1 MGLWYE
7 SFAIDFYDCGENKQ
21 ARAKCILSYL
31 SMPVPRSWW
40 EHALKTGHVEETH
53 ASFLRKSLAALSC
66 EVGPGENLNC
76 GLLVALAFS
85 EEPSNESGLIDT
97 NSQTTVEGYLI
108 KARKVLA
115 ERPDL
120 ARLGRLIDPR
130 VELAEG

>member
-53 ASFLRKSLAALSC
+53 ASFLRKSLAALSSA
-66 EVGPGENLNC
+66 VGPGEDINC

-108 KARKVLA
+108 EARKVVA

-120 ARLGRLIDPR
+120 TRLGRLI
-130 VELAEG
+130 AEKTRSA